1 MSPALNME
9 ELKAYIQYE
18 INKGIEQALT
28 NYVSIEAYNDLKAS
42 YTDTVELLANAMKR
56 ISQLEKGL
64 FLHDSDGDLVLGDDD
79 KPIIA
84 IVQANES
91 TPEEPKPENPLI
103 ANTTLTKK
111 ASALTDYLKNK
122 KPSWSGKIVMESEE
136 IYTFFKEKIEEN
148 LRWPQD
154 LKGYRGAK
162 KDIIQRAK
170 ELYPND
176 VEIVKNKSGNKIT
189 GIALKPFSKRMDTY
203 GC

>member
-18 INKGIEQALT
+18 INKEIEQALT

-176 VEIVKNKSGNKIT
+176 VEIVKNMSGNKIT

>member
-18 INKGIEQALT
+18 INKEIEQALT

>member
-64 FLHDSDGDLVLGDDD
+64 FLHDSDGDLVLGDEAN
-79 KPIIA
+79 PIIA

-111 ASALTDYLKNK
+111 ASALTDYLKTK
-122 KPSWSGKIVMESEE
+122 KPSWSGKIVVESEE

-148 LRWPQD
+148 LSWPKD

-162 KDIIQRAK
+162 KDIIERAK
-170 ELYPND
+170 ELYPD
-176 VEIVKNKSGNKIT
+176 QVEIVKNYSGNKIT
-189 GIALKPFSKRMDTY
+189 GIALKPCVKRMDTY

>member
-111 ASALTDYLKNK
+111 ASALTDYLKNT

>member
-28 NYVSIEAYNDLKAS
+28 NYVSIEAYNNLKAS

-148 LRWPQD
+148 LRWPPD

>member
-176 VEIVKNKSGNKIT
+176 VEIVKNMSGNKIT

>member
-28 NYVSIEAYNDLKAS
+28 NYVSIEAFNDLKAS

>member
-28 NYVSIEAYNDLKAS
+28 NYVSIEAYNDLKGS

-111 ASALTDYLKNK
+111 ASALTYYLKNK

-136 IYTFFKEKIEEN
+136 IYIFFKEKIEEN

>member
-1 MSPALNME
+1 M
-9 ELKAYIQYE
+9 KAYIQYE
-18 INKGIEQALT
+18 INKEIEQALT

-79 KPIIA
+79 KPLIA

>member
-56 ISQLEKGL
+56 ISQLETGL

-91 TPEEPKPENPLI
+91 TPEEPKTENPLI